1 MTAHEHPRAVDASR
15 HRRKP
20 IARLDFT
27 DSDRAIRF
35 LSPLGLVTTDGDFA
49 DAQAESIVRRLSA
62 AADPDQ
68 AALLLARLAE
78 AAGNDDLLESLRS
91 DDDFAHRLIAVLG
104 SSRALGEWLCANE
117 GQWKLLI
124 NRPESFQSLLDGIA
138 SCVGADLD
146 QPYTGETG
154 QLAST
159 TGAEAVRLLRIA
171 YRRALLD
178 VASRDLVGELTVE
191 AAADALSEMAGAL
204 IQTALAV
211 AAAELDNRATGV
223 RLAVIGMGKC
233 GAHELNYI
241 SDVDV
246 IYVGE
251 PVGETSEDV
260 AMRNGATWASAMM
273 RICKDV
279 AWEIDAALRPEGKA
293 GALIR
298 TLEGHRSYYA
308 RWARTW
314 EFQAL
319 LKARPLA
326 GDLDLGAQYMADIA
340 ALCWQAAER
349 DGFVDDVQAM
359 RRRVED
365 NIPDKVAS
373 RELKLGPGGLRDIE
387 FSVQI
392 LQMVHGRA
400 DESIRVPATLDALS
414 ALTAGGYV
422 GREDGRNL
430 ADSYRFL
437 RTLEHRVMLTHL
449 RRTHLLP
456 DNADELLALARSL
469 GYEGDAVKGLLADR
483 DAHAREVRRLHEKVF
498 YRPLLSAVAAV
509 PGEALRLT
517 TEAAVQRLR
526 ALGFERPEGVLKH
539 VEALT
544 TGTSRTAALQR
555 IVLPAILSMFANAPD
570 PDGGV
575 LAYRQV
581 SEQLG
586 RTPWY
591 LRLLR
596 DEGAVSGRL
605 SKVLGSSKYVA
616 SLLGRAPEAIQ
627 MFAESSQLEPRMETA
642 IEMKMFAAAGRA
654 QSPEEAIAAIRSI
667 RRHELVR
674 ISSADILHKVDIVSV
689 GSALT
694 ALTDATIRSAL
705 SVAAKQ
711 IGSERGIGMGD
722 FPCDIAV
729 IGMGRYGGAELG
741 YGSDAD
747 VVYVYDV
754 RPDADPEEARKIAGQ
769 TIELMISL
777 LAKPGADPAV
787 GLDADLRPEG
797 RNGALVRSLEGFAEY
812 YQRWSQPWETQALLR
827 ARPAAGDPV
836 LGARFTQLID
846 SIRYPEGGLSAEAA
860 REIRRIKARVDTERL
875 PRGAD
880 PNRHLKLGRG
890 GLSDIEWTIQLLQ
903 LQHGHEHSALR
914 TTSTLNALRAAVD
927 AGLISQ
933 NDAYALADSWRLVSK
948 CRDAIMLAK
957 GKASDEL
964 PRLPKD
970 LVAVARLSGYP
981 DSVTSEEFLDDY
993 SRKTRRARHVAE
1005 RLFYGE

>member
-1 MTAHEHPRAVDASR
+1 MSSSGPRRAVDTGR
-15 HRRKP
+15 QRRKP

-27 DSDRAIRF
+27 DPDRATRF
-35 LSPLGLVTTDGDFA
+35 LGPLGLVTEDGGFA
-49 DAQAESIVRRLSA
+49 DAAAERIVRLVSD

-78 AAGNDDLLESLRS
+78 AAGNEELIPTLRS
-91 DDDFAHRLIAVLG
+91 DAEVARRVVAVLG
-104 SSRALGEWLCANE
+104 SSRALGEWMCANS
-117 GQWKLLI
+117 GQWELLRD
-124 NRPESFQSLLDGIA
+124 RPESFKELLDGIA
-138 SCVGADLD
+138 SSVGADLD
-146 QPYTGETG
+146 RPYTGESG
-154 QLAST
+154 QLATT
-159 TGAEAVRLLRIA
+159 TGSEAIRLLRTA

-178 VASRDLVGELTVE
+178 VASRDLVGELSVE
-191 AAADALSEMAGAL
+191 SAADHLSEMAGAL

-211 AAAELDNRATGV
+211 AAAELEERAAGV

-273 RICKDV
+273 RICKEI
-279 AWEIDAALRPEGKA
+279 AWEVDAALRPEGKA

-298 TLEGHRSYYA
+298 TLDGHRSYYK

-319 LKARPLA
+319 LKARPIA
-326 GDLDLGAQYMADIA
+326 GDPALGAQYMEEIA
-340 ALCWQAAER
+340 AQCWQAAER
-349 DGFVDDVQAM
+349 DGFVEDVQAM
-359 RRRVED
+359 RRRVEE
-365 NIPDKVAS
+365 NIPDKFAD

-400 DESIRVPATLDALS
+400 DEKIREPATLEALS

-422 GREDGRNL
+422 GREDGRKL

-437 RTLEHRVMLTHL
+437 RTLEHRVMLTQL

-456 DNADELLALARSL
+456 ENPDELLALARSL
-469 GYEGDAVKGLLADR
+469 QYEGDPVKALLADR
-483 DAHAREVRRLHEKVF
+483 ERHAREVRRLHEKLF
-498 YRPLLSAVAAV
+498 YRPLLSSVAAV
-509 PGEALRLT
+509 PGDALRLT

-555 IVLPAILSMFANAPD
+555 IVLPAILSMFADAPD

-596 DEGAVSGRL
+596 DTGAVSGRL
-605 SKVLGSSKYVA
+605 AKVLGSSKYVA
-616 SLLGRAPEAIQ
+616 GLLGRAPEAIQ

-654 QSPEEAIAAIRSI
+654 GTPEEAIAAIRSI

-674 ISSADILHKVDIVSV
+674 ISSADILHRADILHV

-694 ALTDATIRSAL
+694 ALTDATIRAAL
-705 SVAAKQ
+705 SVAAKEV
-711 IGSERGIGMGD
+711 GLERGIGMGD
-722 FPCDIAV
+722 FPCDLAV

-747 VVYVYDV
+747 VMYVYDV
-754 RPDADPEEARKIAGQ
+754 RPGADADEARGIALQ

-797 RNGALVRSLEGFAEY
+797 RNGALVRSLDGYREY
-812 YQRWSQPWETQALLR
+812 YERWSQPWEMQALLR
-827 ARPAAGDPV
+827 ARPAAGDVV
-836 LGARFTQLID
+836 LGARFIQLINP
-846 SIRYPEGGLSAEAA
+846 IRYPEGGLSPEQLI
-860 REIRRIKARVDTERL
+860 EIRRIKARVDTERL

-880 PNRHLKLGRG
+880 PKRHLKLGRG
-890 GLSDIEWTIQLLQ
+890 GLSDIEWTVQLLQ
-903 LQHGHEHSALR
+903 LQHGHDHPQLH
-914 TTSTLNALRAAVD
+914 TTSTLPALRGAVE
-927 AGLISQ
+927 AGLISSD
-933 NDAYALADSWRLVSK
+933 DAVALAESWRLVSL
-948 CRDAIMLAK
+948 CRAANMLAK

-964 PRLPKD
+964 PRPPKD
-970 LVAVARLSGYP
+970 LVGVARLAQYP

-993 SRKTRRARHVAE
+993 ARKTRRARQVAE

>member
-1 MTAHEHPRAVDASR
+1 MTDPRPARAVDTGR
-15 HRRKP
+15 QRLKP
-20 IARLDFT
+20 LARLDFA
-27 DSDRAIRF
+27 DPDRVARF
-35 LSPLGLVTTDGDFA
+35 LLPVGLVTESGDFA
-49 DAQAESIVRRLSA
+49 DERAEVLVRMLND

-68 AALLLARLAE
+68 AVLLLVRLVE
-78 AAGNDDLLESLRS
+78 AGGNEGALEALRA
-91 DDDFAHRLIAVLG
+91 DDDFARRLCAVLG
-104 SSRALGEWLCANE
+104 SSRALGEWLCANV
-117 GQWKLLI
+117 GQWRLLKE
-124 NRPESFQSLLDGIA
+124 RPASFQELLDGIA
-138 SCVGADLD
+138 VSVGADLD
-146 QPYTGETG
+146 DPCTGPTG
-154 QLAST
+154 RRATT

-171 YRRALLD
+171 YTRALLD
-178 VASRDLVGELTVE
+178 VAARDLVGEASLET
-191 AAADALSEMAGAL
+191 AADDLSDMAGAL
-204 IQTALAV
+204 VQTALAV
-211 AAAELDNRATGV
+211 AAAELGERASGV

-251 PVGETSEDV
+251 PVDGTPEDV

-273 RICKDV
+273 RICKEV
-279 AWEIDAALRPEGKA
+279 AWEVDAALRPEGKA

-298 TLEGHRSYYA
+298 TLDGHRSYYS

-319 LKARPLA
+319 LKARPIA
-326 GDLDLGAQYMADIA
+326 GDPDLGGQYMEAIA
-340 ALCWQAAER
+340 AQCWQAAER
-349 DGFVDDVQAM
+349 DGFVDDVQSM

-365 NIPDKVAS
+365 NIPDKLAG

-400 DESIRVPATLDALS
+400 DESIREPATLDALRS
-414 ALTAGGYV
+414 LTAGGYV
-422 GREDGRNL
+422 GREDGRTL

-437 RTLEHRVMLTHL
+437 RTLEHRVMLSQL

-456 DNADELLALARSL
+456 ADQHDLLTLARSL
-469 GYEGDAVKGLLADR
+469 GYEGDPVKSLLHDR
-483 DAHAREVRRLHEKVF
+483 EAHAREVRRLHEKVF

-544 TGTSRTAALQR
+544 AGTSRTAALQR
-555 IVLPAILSMFANAPD
+555 IVLPAILSMFADAPD

-596 DEGAVSGRL
+596 DEGAVSGNL
-605 SKVLGSSKYVA
+605 ALVLGSSKYVA
-616 SLLGRAPEAIQ
+616 GLLGRAPEAIQ
-627 MFAESSQLEPRMETA
+627 MFAELSQLAPRMETA

-654 QSPEEAIAAIRSI
+654 ANPEEAIAAIRSI

-674 ISSADILHKVDIVSV
+674 ISSADILHRIDVVHV

-694 ALTDATIRSAL
+694 ALNDATIRAAL

-711 IGSERGIGMGD
+711 VGSEREIGMGD

-754 RPDADPEEARKIAGQ
+754 RPGADPEDARKIALQ
-769 TIELMISL
+769 TVELMIKL

-797 RNGALVRSLEGFAEY
+797 RNGALVRSFEGFREY
-812 YQRWSQPWETQALLR
+812 YARWSQPWETQALLR
-827 ARPAAGDPV
+827 ARPAAGDV
-836 LGARFTQLID
+836 LLGARFTQLID
-846 SIRYPEGGLSAEAA
+846 PIRFAEGGLAPEQV

-890 GLSDIEWTIQLLQ
+890 GLSDIEWTVQLLQ
-903 LQHGHEHSALR
+903 LQHGHEHSELR
-914 TTSTLNALRAAVD
+914 TTSTLTALRGAAE
-927 AGLISQ
+927 AGLISGD
-933 NDAYALADSWRLVSK
+933 DAYALAESWRLVSK

-981 DSVTSEEFLDDY
+981 DTVTSEEFLDDY